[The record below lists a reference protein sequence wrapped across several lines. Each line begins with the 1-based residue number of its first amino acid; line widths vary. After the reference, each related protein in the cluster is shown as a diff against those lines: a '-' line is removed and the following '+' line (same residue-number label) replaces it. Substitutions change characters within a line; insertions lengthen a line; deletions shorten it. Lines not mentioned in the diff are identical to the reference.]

1 MPLFKSAGKMHL
13 RGINDTKH
21 LTSEKEVL
29 TLPDQY
35 AKKVYVPLVDPGK
48 GTPITLKAKVGDE
61 VKVGTLLGT
70 RMTLGKEFPVYS
82 PVSGKIVGEVMML
95 HSGLMRS
102 VKHFEI
108 ENDFKYENIKVTEPI
123 SLESSSEDIIKAMHE
138 LGLVGFGGAG
148 FPTFL
153 KYQGVEGIDTV
164 VINGVECEPFLTTD
178 YNAMIKES
186 QDLFLGASLMK
197 KASNASRVLICFKK
211 NKVKVYQALKDE
223 IKNYPGLEL
232 VLVSDVYPMGWEK
245 LLVQTVTKRTYE
257 KLPSEA
263 HVIVNNAQTAIELG
277 KSSKTGFIT
286 SKKML
291 TVSGEGLKENANV
304 IVPIGCK
311 VSQII
316 DYLGGYVID
325 DGVVLMGGPMCSRG
339 LMNDECAVLPCNDA
353 ITVLRRLVRRTQTCL
368 RCGACSDHCP
378 ANLQPVEIK
387 IAFEHKDIDR
397 MMVLKPTSC
406 IGCGLCSYVCPSH
419 IEVNDFV
426 KKAKNMVNMENAKR
440 VAMEKNK
447 QAALNGGN
455 K

>member
-1 MPLFKSAGKMHL
+1 MKSKEKLRKYNINKNKRKKAKISIKNIIIFFISIIILLYLIIFYNYFFGKGEVL
-13 RGINDTKH
+13 AKE
-21 LTSEKEVL
+21 TSE
-29 TLPDQY
+29 
-35 AKKVYVPLVDPGK
+35 
-48 GTPITLKAKVGDE
+48 
-61 VKVGTLLGT
+61 
-70 RMTLGKEFPVYS
+70 
-82 PVSGKIVGEVMML
+82 
-95 HSGLMRS
+95 
-102 VKHFEI
+102 EI
-108 ENDFKYENIKVTEPI
+108 ENFNVKISNAEQINLDEIINENT
-123 SLESSSEDIIKAMHE
+123 LENSSEEYLKEEVDLEYITKYKSNPE
-138 LGLVGFGGAG
+138 L
-148 FPTFL
+148 PS
-153 KYQGVEGIDTV
+153 GVIQVIQEGREGKQEVT
-164 VINGVECEPFLTTD
+164 
-178 YNAMIKES
+178 
-186 QDLFLGASLMK
+186 
-197 KASNASRVLICFKK
+197 
-211 NKVKVYQALKDE
+211 
-223 IKNYPGLEL
+223 
-232 VLVSDVYPMGWEK
+232 
-245 LLVQTVTKRTYE
+245 TKRTYE

-397 MMVLKPTSC
+397 MMALKPTSC

-440 VAMEKNK
+440 AAMEKNK